1 MRLRSRFL
9 ATLLALMVLGCGQS
23 DGAVPEPVD
32 TSPTHSAAESGA
44 PPASARPAASSAS
57 PSIARPAPSASAP
70 ATPEPERCSALVDT
84 LTTRQQIGQLVM
96 LGVSTSGPGSAAS
109 SVISERHLGSVVLLG
124 NSTAGSKTIRR
135 VAKQVRSSSGKPKGV
150 GRMVAVDQEGGSVQ
164 RLRGPG
170 FDRIPSARE
179 QASLS
184 DARLTS
190 RARDW
195 GDQLRRAG
203 IDANLAPV
211 ADIVPRGGEA
221 ANDPSARCAVAMV
234 PTRRWWRPRPR
245 PSSVAWTKPTSPP
258 RSSTS
263 RGSGG
268 CGATRTS
275 PRTRLI
281 APPQRVIRISAASLQ
296 PWTGVDMVMIST
308 ATYVRIDD
316 SRQAAFSKVVIE
328 EVLRGDLGFTGVVIS
343 DDLATVGV
351 SEVRESQRALRFLK
365 AGGDLA
371 IIGDQDAA
379 GTMIDAVAAEAKSS
393 SKFRAALAA
402 KATRVLQLKE
412 RRGLADCE

>member
-1 MRLRSRFL
+1 MRLRSRSL
-9 ATLLALMVLGCGQS
+9 ATLSALMVLGCGQS

-32 TSPTHSAAESGA
+32 TSPTRSAAESGA

-135 VAKQVRSSSGKPKGV
+135 VAKQVRASSGKPKGV

-184 DARLTS
+184 DARLAS

-195 GDQLRRAG
+195 GDQLRR
-203 IDANLAPV
+203 
-211 ADIVPRGGEA
+211 RWH
-221 ANDPSARCAVAMV
+221 
-234 PTRRWWRPRPR
+234 RR
-245 PSSVAWTKPTSPP
+245 KP
-258 RSSTS
+258 
-263 RGSGG
+263 G
-268 CGATRTS
+268 
-275 PRTRLI
+275 
-281 APPQRVIRISAASLQ
+281 
-296 PWTGVDMVMIST
+296 
-308 ATYVRIDD
+308 
-316 SRQAAFSKVVIE
+316 
-328 EVLRGDLGFTGVVIS
+328 
-343 DDLATVGV
+343 
-351 SEVRESQRALRFLK
+351 
-365 AGGDLA
+365 AGG
-371 IIGDQDAA
+371 
-379 GTMIDAVAAEAKSS
+379 
-393 SKFRAALAA
+393 
-402 KATRVLQLKE
+402 
-412 RRGLADCE
+412 